1 MSPLNLSLTVQE
13 RGVLEQL
20 LAAADPVTMAE
31 VGRQCGLT
39 QAQVRFA
46 LRTVELWLSER
57 GAVLKRTPR
66 VGLKID
72 VSSAR
77 RQTLAEELRRL
88 GPTGLT
94 MSPRERSALM
104 LLRLLTAQG
113 PVPEAALTRELGV
126 SRSCFF
132 RDLEQSRGWL
142 AERGLEVQS
151 RRRGGLSV
159 TGEEGPWRDAVV
171 ELLRSFL
178 SQTKLVALCLGG
190 GAGAACER
198 RGSLLEA
205 AASEFARRLD
215 LKRAE
220 ERLSLVERALGGV
233 FPDRAR
239 AGLVLHL
246 ALAEQRQCAG
256 RPIGPEREGV
266 RADTMQE
273 RLAGEALEQA
283 VGSVLAVA
291 EVSHLAKHVTS
302 ALAEGLLARAGPR
315 PHLAAAQSTPA
326 SAERDLALVLT
337 RESARYLNARLF
349 RDQELI
355 DCLTLEL
362 AAAGTYEGANAAA
375 ASVPGGGPLFGFV
388 RRVLGPVLAARGR
401 ALTPALAMALGAHIE
416 TALERQGRIG
426 SQRRVWV
433 VCGAGVATARNLVT
447 RLNLYLPQLE
457 ILGLA
462 SAFELARQPGLIA
475 GADAVISTI
484 PLEWLESVPVL
495 RVSPLLTSD
504 DVALLRATL
513 SLEESGRRTET
524 TRPATELVGLPY
536 LLAADTMQ
544 LGADVASWEQ
554 VVDRAGALLLAAGA
568 VWPSYVEAMK
578 DMIRLYGPYVVVAPG
593 AALLH
598 AGPDMGSKRL
608 RFGLVVLR
616 EPVAFGHETN
626 DPVSV
631 ALAFS
636 AIDHATHVRAV
647 GQAIS
652 LLANGDALREI
663 RAARTVESAL
673 AAVKKWS
680 AG

>member
-1 MSPLNLSLTVQE
+1 MFST
-13 RGVLEQL
+13 RD
-20 LAAADPVTMAE
+20 AY
-31 VGRQCGLT
+31 
-39 QAQVRFA
+39 
-46 LRTVELWLSER
+46 
-57 GAVLKRTPR
+57 
-66 VGLKID
+66 GLK
-72 VSSAR
+72 
-77 RQTLAEELRRL
+77 
-88 GPTGLT
+88 
-94 MSPRERSALM
+94 
-104 LLRLLTAQG
+104 
-113 PVPEAALTRELGV
+113 
-126 SRSCFF
+126 
-132 RDLEQSRGWL
+132 
-142 AERGLEVQS
+142 
-151 RRRGGLSV
+151 
-159 TGEEGPWRDAVV
+159 
-171 ELLRSFL
+171 
-178 SQTKLVALCLGG
+178 
-190 GAGAACER
+190 
-198 RGSLLEA
+198 
-205 AASEFARRLD
+205 
-215 LKRAE
+215 
-220 ERLSLVERALGGV
+220 
-233 FPDRAR
+233 
-239 AGLVLHL
+239 
-246 ALAEQRQCAG
+246 
-256 RPIGPEREGV
+256 
-266 RADTMQE
+266 
-273 RLAGEALEQA
+273 
-283 VGSVLAVA
+283 
-291 EVSHLAKHVTS
+291 
-302 ALAEGLLARAGPR
+302 
-315 PHLAAAQSTPA
+315 
-326 SAERDLALVLT
+326 ALV
-337 RESARYLNARLF
+337 
-349 RDQELI
+349 
-355 DCLTLEL
+355 
-362 AAAGTYEGANAAA
+362 
-375 ASVPGGGPLFGFV
+375 
-388 RRVLGPVLAARGR
+388 
-401 ALTPALAMALGAHIE
+401 
-416 TALERQGRIG
+416 
-426 SQRRVWV
+426 
-433 VCGAGVATARNLVT
+433 
-447 RLNLYLPQLE
+447 
-457 ILGLA
+457 
-462 SAFELARQPGLIA
+462 ELARQPGLIA